1 MTQLQQRLNK
11 LRNKI
16 DNNKLKDND
25 DFTENAARLK
35 DNSDGKYSI
44 RQKTGN

>member
-16 DNNKLKDND
+16 DNNKLKDN